1 MIFRKET
8 FMTIREKLLQEFGAA
23 IIAVFGDIAEKEYDD
38 KQVSAGDID
47 SIAHKVKFY
56 LDK

>member
-1 MIFRKET
+1 
-8 FMTIREKLLQEFGAA
+8 MTIREKLLQEFGAA
-23 IIAVFGDIAEKEYDD
+23 IIAIFGDIAEKEYDA